1 MMLIGHIKQNKM
13 TASYPSI
20 IGKVLTELE
29 QLDLDALALGRHHF
43 SNLDSNKVWFV
54 ILEYNKS
61 PLVDFKPEVHRY
73 HSDLQIVLAGQETMA
88 WSLDSGEHQVH
99 EAYNETRDIL
109 FYEYQG
115 IDLNYIKAIPGCFYL
130 FPPNTVH
137 ITNIQDDDQQMVRKL
152 VVKIH
157 NDLLEITS

>member
-1 MMLIGHIKQNKM
+1 MLIGHIKQNKI

-20 IGKVLTELE
+20 VGKILTELE
-29 QLDLDALALGRHHF
+29 QLDLHALALGRHHF

-61 PLVDFKPEVHRY
+61 PLADFKPEVHQY

-130 FPPNTVH
+130 FTPNTVH